1 MCSTP
6 DSESKGMAVPTIRV
20 LLIAALLFPVL
31 IHCLSP
37 EPRAQP
43 RYPLTNEDVDQWME
57 ELSNW
62 GRWGPDDQLGALNLI
77 TPEKRVQAAALVQEG
92 FTVSLSR
99 DATKEKSIDNSS
111 PYEHVMTMTGVEPDS
126 KFAVDTLSVL
136 FHGYA
141 HTHLDALCHMFYR
154 GKMYNGYSQEEV
166 TAEGAGQLDVHKLK
180 DGIFTRGVLFDIPRL
195 KGVPYLE
202 PGTPIFPEDLEAWEK
217 KAGFKVSSGDVVFI
231 RTGRWARR
239 AAEGPWDVTKASSG
253 LHASCAKWLKERD
266 VAILGSEAASD
277 VHPSLVEGITHPIH
291 QLVLIAMG
299 VHIFDS
305 CDLGALS
312 QAAAERERWEFLLT
326 TAPIPVEGG
335 TGSPMNPIAVF

>member
-1 MCSTP
+1 MCPSS
-6 DSESKGMAVPTIRV
+6 DSESEGNIVPTFRV
-20 LLIAALLFPVL
+20 ILLAGILLPFL

-37 EPRAQP
+37 EPQAQP
-43 RYPLTNEDVDQWME
+43 RYPRTNEDVDRWMK

-77 TPEKRVQAAALVQEG
+77 TPEKRRQAAALVKDG

-99 DATKEKSIDNSS
+99 DAAKEKSIDNSS
-111 PYEHVMTMTGVEPDS
+111 PYQHVMTMTGLDEDAQY
-126 KFAVDTLSVL
+126 AVDTLSVS

-141 HTHLDALCHMFYR
+141 HTHLDALCHMFYQ

-166 TAEGAGQLDVHKLK
+166 TGEGARQLDIHKLK
-180 DGIFTRGVLFDIPRL
+180 NGIFTRGVLFDIPKL

-217 KAGFKVSSGDVVFI
+217 KAGFRVSSGDVVFI

-239 AAEGPWDVTKASSG
+239 EALGPWDVTKASSG

-266 VAILGSEAASD
+266 VAMLGSEAASD

-305 CDLGALS
+305 CDLEAVS
-312 QAAAERERWEFLLT
+312 QAAAERQRWEFLLS
-326 TAPIPVEGG
+326 TAPIPVEGA
-335 TGSPMNPIAVF
+335 TGSPMNPIAIF